1 MPVRTMQDSLQRT
14 FAEQFRDADGLAF
27 AMAPGRVNL
36 LGDYTDINDGFV
48 LPMTVDRGVY
58 LAVCKRSD
66 QTVRIYSTRY
76 EDMVEYPL
84 NERPTPKAG
93 LWSSYVVGVVEEL
106 RLRGLLEDG
115 FEAVIDGDLV
125 LGAGL
130 SSSAA
135 LEVATAVALQELF
148 GFPLP
153 PVEMVKLCQHVEH
166 NYAGVLCGIM
176 DQFASRVGRKDYA
189 LFLDC
194 RSLEYKSI
202 PLRFSDHRIVILHSG
217 VKRSLAASAYNER
230 HSECAQAVEYFSQID
245 GSVTALRDVAAATF
259 EEHADRLSANV
270 RRRCRH
276 VITENDR
283 VLRAVD
289 ELSRG
294 EIGEFGTL
302 MTQSHDSLRDDFEVS
317 CAELD
322 ALVETAGRMEGVL
335 GARMTGAGFGGCTV
349 NLVHKDAVS
358 LLNERVTKELQARFG
373 ITPGVHVLE
382 RNVEAGRVSAP
393 EDTDKSMA
401 SRVNRR

>member
-1 MPVRTMQDSLQRT
+1 MPVHTMQDSLQRT
-14 FAEQFRDADGLAF
+14 FAEQFRDARGLTY

-48 LPMTVDRGVY
+48 LPMTVDRGIY
-58 LAVCKRSD
+58 LTVRKRSD
-66 QTVRIYSTRY
+66 QTVRVYSTRY
-76 EDMVEYPL
+76 EDLLEYPL
-84 NERPTPKAG
+84 HKHPVPEAG
-93 LWSSYVVGVVEEL
+93 SWSSYVVGVVEEL
-106 RLRGLLEDG
+106 RLRGLLEGG
-115 FEAVIDGDLV
+115 FEAVIDGDLA

-153 PVEMVKLCQHVEH
+153 PVEMVKLCQQVEH

-176 DQFASRVGRKDYA
+176 DQFASRVGRKDHA

-194 RSLEYKSI
+194 RSLQYRNI
-202 PLRFSDHRIVILHSG
+202 PLHFGDHRIVILRSG

-230 HSECAQAVEYFSQID
+230 RSECVQAVEYFSRID
-245 GSVTALRDVAAATF
+245 GSVTALRDVSAAMF
-259 EEHADRLSANV
+259 EEHVDRLPANV

-276 VITENDR
+276 VIAENDR
-283 VLRAVD
+283 VLRAAD
-289 ELSRG
+289 ELSKG
-294 EIGEFGTL
+294 EMGEFGSL
-302 MTQSHDSLRDDFEVS
+302 MTQSHKSLRDDFEVS

-322 ALVETAGRMEGVL
+322 ALVEIAARTEGVL

-349 NLVHKDAVS
+349 NLVDKDAVS
-358 LLNERVTKELQARFG
+358 LLTERVTQGLQARFG

-382 RNVEAGRVSAP
+382 RNVEAGRVSCDP
-393 EDTDKSMA
+393 ST
-401 SRVNRR
+401 SRARPPTRS